1 MDVSYAIRQ
10 GRHISGIIL
19 FIYVFSHL
27 INHSL
32 GIISITAMEQG
43 RDVFLF
49 FWRSIPGTLL
59 LYGSLS
65 LHFILAVLA
74 ILAKRKFFFTRIEI
88 VQISFGFLIPFF
100 LIIHIF
106 ETRYAY
112 EFLNMEDKYI
122 MLIAN
127 YWTYAEDKFGIPGL
141 FHPIILILFAWTHGI
156 IGILKAF
163 KHKSWFGNIKNY
175 FSFFSFGLP
184 FFAIAGYLVSGA
196 AVITEK
202 KFNSQKLEARAFC
215 DNGYCT
221 QGFYEYVRLAGE
233 VENWYIVVVFG
244 MFCAFIM
251 SVTFRKSFASIKIE
265 YPNKR
270 IVISGLGATILETS
284 QDNGIPHAS
293 ICGGNARCSTCRIK
307 VTSDLDDLP
316 RYSEIEY
323 NLVKKLRFSKDIRL
337 ACQLRPTKNI
347 SVIPLT
353 PVKSTILGTKNSSR
367 IIKEFSGVEK
377 ELVVVFIDLRGFT
390 TIAEKRLPYDTIYI
404 LNKYFEVAGDSI
416 QANKGRIDKFIGD
429 GIMAIF
435 DHSNNIKKNS
445 FDAIKAATELSSKL
459 KHLNIILK
467 DELEKPLNIGIGIH
481 KGKSV
486 SGLVGYGENYAET
499 AIGDVV
505 NVASRLESSC
515 KDLKCQLV
523 ASEEVIVAAG
533 LNPSSFA
540 KAKISIKGRSGK
552 INVYMIKDATKIN
565 MTKI

>member
-1 MDVSYAIRQ
+1 MDLSYAIRQ
-10 GRHISGIIL
+10 GRLISGVIL
-19 FIYVFSHL
+19 FVYVLSHL

-32 GIISITAMEQG
+32 GIISIAAMEQG

-49 FWRSIPGTLL
+49 FWRSIPGTFL

-74 ILAKRKFFFTRIEI
+74 IMTKRKFTFKKIEI
-88 VQISFGFLIPFF
+88 FQISFGFLMPFF

-106 ETRYAY
+106 ETRYAF

-122 MLIAN
+122 MLVAN
-127 YWTYAEDKFGIPGL
+127 YWTYAKDKFGIPGL
-141 FHPIILILFAWTHGI
+141 FHPIILIMFAWIHGI

-163 KHKSWFGNIKNY
+163 KHKSWFGNIKHY
-175 FSFFSFGLP
+175 FSFFSFAVP

-202 KFNSQKLEARAFC
+202 KFNSQKLDERAFC

-221 QGFYEYVRLAGE
+221 QGYSDYVRLAGE
-233 VENWYIVVVFG
+233 VENWYVLIFFT
-244 MFCAFIM
+244 MFFAFIM

-265 YPNKR
+265 YPNKK

-307 VTSDLDDLP
+307 VTSDLNDLP
-316 RYSEIEY
+316 HYTEIEY
-323 NLVKKLRFSKDIRL
+323 DLIKKMSFSKDIRL

-353 PVKSTILGTKNSSR
+353 PVRSTILGARDTSR
-367 IIKEFSGVEK
+367 IEEFSGIEK

-390 TIAEKRLPYDTIYI
+390 SIAEKKLPYDTIYI

-416 QANKGRIDKFIGD
+416 EENKGRIDKFIGD

-435 DHSNNIKKNS
+435 DRSNNINENS
-445 FDAIKAATELSSKL
+445 LDALKAATVLSTKL
-459 KHLNIILK
+459 KDLNVVLK
-467 DELEKPLNIGIGIH
+467 DELEKPLEIGIGIH

-486 SGLVGYGENYAET
+486 SGLVGYGKNYSET

-523 ASEEVIVAAG
+523 ASKDVMIAAG
-533 LNPSSFA
+533 LSSSLFSS
-540 KAKISIKGRSGK
+540 AKINIKGRKGK
-552 INVYMIKDATKIN
+552 VNVYTIRDASKIN
-565 MTKI
+565 MI